1 MVISTLV
8 AAASKVAAPTLSK
21 AAVSWLTAQLMSYAN
36 SKKQTAAEQK
46 AWAAIATDIVKQ
58 THKTAER
65 LAKITTVAFPNHP
78 VAIGSIYVPV
88 TLERSSPEACFVVD
102 GYPTDLLE
110 SEKKII
116 LVDGAGM
123 GKSTLSR
130 VLYIK
135 AITEKKQLPVL
146 IDLRRLNRA
155 SRLENVLGEQFG
167 IKPNQYEMLCDLLL
181 NKPVLFI
188 FDGFDEIADSEKSEV
203 SRIIRHFVDRSAEA
217 NFIITSRPELIFSD
231 YTDFSRFKIRG
242 LTTDLAYELIRKYGD
257 AFEAEEC
264 AKALIDALRAK
275 HDDAVHSFLQNPLL
289 TSLLFRTYDYKSIV
303 PVKRSLFYKQV
314 FDALYEAHDLNKETA
329 YVRAKR
335 TGLHQDDFHGVL
347 RALASLFRQ
356 KKVVEVST
364 AEFMAM
370 ARVVSTSQCPD
381 LKFSPDDLLHDVT
394 HAVPL
399 FTKEGDLIRW
409 SHKSLLDYFLAE
421 FLLRDYSK
429 PKGEALQRLAFG
441 ADALGNE
448 NLLSLIQ
455 ESDPILFAHSV
466 TLPAAEALLKRHQMI
481 LDALPDDLDG
491 SVAVDIANFC
501 ASYEVVFS
509 AAERPGA
516 EMFAKYQVDAEK
528 HAHVGRGEFRPL
540 MVYHF
545 GKHGGNVGIFINSF
559 AGGLAVPCKIGGVP
573 STTVYQIA
581 RKYSQ
586 HSGRDVSPPRAGM
599 RSLCGSRFKSGDF
612 SELEEDFTWLME
624 RIGRSDLNLVGADQL
639 RKVHATLGKAVENT
653 MKARND
659 EIF

>member
-1 MVISTLV
+1 MVISTLT
-8 AAASKVAAPTLSK
+8 AAASKAAAPALSK
-21 AAVSWLTAQLMSYAN
+21 AAVSWLTTQLMSYAH

-46 AWAAIATDIVKQ
+46 AWTDIASDVVKQ
-58 THKTAER
+58 TQKTAER
-65 LAKITTVAFPNHP
+65 LARITTVAFPNHP
-78 VAIGSIYVPV
+78 VAIDSIYVPV

-110 SEKKII
+110 NEKKII

-130 VLYIK
+130 VLYIR
-135 AITEKKQLPVL
+135 AITEQKQLPIL
-146 IDLRRLNRA
+146 IDLRRLNRS
-155 SRLENVLGEQFG
+155 SRIESLLGEQFG
-167 IKPNQYEMLCDLLL
+167 IKPHQHEMLCELLL
-181 NKPVLFI
+181 KKPVLFI
-188 FDGFDEIADSEKSEV
+188 FDGFDEIADTEKSEV

-242 LTTDLAYELIRKYGD
+242 LSTDLAYELIRKYGS

-264 AKALIDALRAK
+264 AKALIDALKAK
-275 HDDAVHSFLQNPLL
+275 HDEAVHSFLQNPLL

-335 TGLHQDDFHGVL
+335 TGLHQDDFHSVL
-347 RALASLFRQ
+347 RAIASLFRQ

-364 AEFMAM
+364 SDFLAM
-370 ARVVSTSQCPD
+370 ARVVSKSQCPD

-399 FTKEGDLIRW
+399 FTKEGDLVRW

-429 PKGEALQRLAFG
+429 PKDEALQRLAFG
-441 ADALGNE
+441 SEALANE

-466 TLPAAEALLKRHQMI
+466 TLPAAEALLARHQMI
-481 LDALPDDLDG
+481 LDALPDDVDT
-491 SVAVDIANFC
+491 SVATDIANFC
-501 ASYEVVFS
+501 MSYEVVFS
-509 AAERPGA
+509 AAESPRA
-516 EMFAKYQVDAEK
+516 EMFATYEADAEK
-528 HAHVGRGEFRPL
+528 LAHVKRSDFHPL
-540 MVYHF
+540 MIYHL
-545 GKHGGNVGIFINSF
+545 GDHGGNVGIFISSF
-559 AGGLAVPCKIGGVP
+559 AAGLTVPCKIGGVP
-573 STTVYQIA
+573 NTTVYQIA

-586 HSGRDVSPPRAGM
+586 HVGREVSPPRARM
-599 RSLCGSRFKSGDF
+599 RSMCGSRFRTGDF
-612 SELEEDFTWLME
+612 SELEDDFTWLMG
-624 RIGRSDLNLVGADQL
+624 RIGRSDLKLVAADQL
-639 RKVHATLGKAVENT
+639 RKVRTTLGKAVENT
-653 MKARND
+653 MKARCD